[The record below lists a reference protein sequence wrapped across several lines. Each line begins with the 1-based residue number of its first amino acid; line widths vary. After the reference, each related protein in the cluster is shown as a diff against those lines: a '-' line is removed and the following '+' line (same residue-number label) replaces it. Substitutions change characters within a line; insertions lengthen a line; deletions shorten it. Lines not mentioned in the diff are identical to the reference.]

1 MCWEGQGAE
10 ISEEVRGLPTR
21 GKGFPGART
30 AVRVGGPQGERFL
43 QRGKKNRQTFFFPLQ
58 NHVDIQLLE

>member
-10 ISEEVRGLPTR
+10 ITEEVRGLPAR
-21 GKGFPGART
+21 GKEFSGART
-30 AVRVGGPQGERFL
+30 VVRVGGPQGECLL